1 VRAAGHGRVTMR
13 AAAYVGAFLHFA
25 IGAAVLFLRSSDAA
39 MALVSAVLFVLGFAI
54 LLTAPREEE

>member
-1 VRAAGHGRVTMR
+1 MR

-25 IGAAVLFLRSSDAA
+25 LGAAVLFLRSSDVA